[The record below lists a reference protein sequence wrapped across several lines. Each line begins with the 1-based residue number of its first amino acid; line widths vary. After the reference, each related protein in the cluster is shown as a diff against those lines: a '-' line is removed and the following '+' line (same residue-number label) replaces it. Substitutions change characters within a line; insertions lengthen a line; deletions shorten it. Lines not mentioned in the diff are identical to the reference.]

1 METIIPVICDRCR
14 EEGLAGEGPFTD
26 IRGLLEFEPVKR
38 RPHVN
43 GWKEEHQRAFI
54 AALALTGSPRQA
66 AQSLGR
72 WPSGAEQLRKGK
84 GGRSFAE
91 AWEAALELYRER
103 EFFRIK
109 DNLADLA
116 RQQEQRD
123 DIPLATTHL
132 RALPPPSPPL
142 PRAGEGRGEGLSVE
156 EAWEQHGELWPEDYE
171 PPVAKELT
179 DALFGKFILKLR
191 EERKARL
198 AGRIAEADFY
208 LRQISFFEVALELV
222 NEDTYNAFANLR
234 RGDVHLTDIAETDG
248 TRHLDR
254 LRRRTWLE
262 LELERIGESPSAL
275 AGAPGSGPSG
285 GRFDPDA
292 GDSAQAERGE
302 GEGRVANDNPL
313 ALDLFPRPTL
323 KYHEGF
329 ATQPSTHH
337 GPYAHPAEGYDEASW
352 AELDERERRDA
363 YEEQHARAAAE
374 EQVKWEAEM
383 LHWVERTKAGKLG
396 REWD

>member
-1 METIIPVICDRCR
+1 METSTPIPVICDRCR
-14 EEGLAGEGPFTD
+14 EEGMAGEDPFTA
-26 IRGLLEFEPVKR
+26 IRDLLHFEPVKR
-38 RPHVN
+38 RAHVN

-66 AQSLGR
+66 AHALGR
-72 WPSGAEQLRKGK
+72 WPNGAEQLRKSK

-91 AWEAALELYRER
+91 AWESALELYRER

-109 DNLADLA
+109 DNLSALA
-116 RQQEQRD
+116 KQQEQRD

-142 PRAGEGRGEGLSVE
+142 PRAGEGRGEGLSPE
-156 EAWEQHGELWPEDYE
+156 EAWERHGELWPEDYE

-179 DALFGKFILKLR
+179 DALFAKFILKLR
-191 EERKARL
+191 AERRARL

-222 NEDTYNAFANLR
+222 HEDTFIAFQDLR
-234 RGDVHLTDIAETDG
+234 RGDCHLVHIAETDG

-254 LRRRTWLE
+254 IRRRTWLE
-262 LELERIGESPSAL
+262 LELERIGENPSPL
-275 AGAPGSGPSG
+275 AGEG
-285 GRFDPDA
+285 GA
-292 GDSAQAERGE
+292 HASAWE
-302 GEGRVANDNPL
+302 GEGATEDSPHNPF
-313 ALDLFPRPTL
+313 ALDLFPRHTL
-323 KYHEGF
+323 KYHDGF

-352 AELDERERRDA
+352 AELDQHERRDA
-363 YEEQHARAAAE
+363 YEDQHARAAAE

-383 LHWVERTKAGKLG
+383 LHWVERTAADKLG
-396 REWD
+396 REHD